1 MSFAFRHHGFNL
13 DEFERC
19 EEHGC
24 VVMKVCRDAEPV
36 CLIEWL
42 IKNAAERTVRD
53 VISREQGKYDLPAV
67 ILDNGFMLPVERSVR
82 VRPPRE
88 MELTLEEVAGWYVA
102 DMLSMPGTDA
112 VMVEL
117 LPPGAVVDEEPGILL
132 QLSVDILLYLL
143 FDEEIRKYEP

>member
-1 MSFAFRHHGFNL
+1 
-13 DEFERC
+13 
-19 EEHGC
+19 
-24 VVMKVCRDAEPV
+24 
-36 CLIEWL
+36 
-42 IKNAAERTVRD
+42 
-53 VISREQGKYDLPAV
+53 
-67 ILDNGFMLPVERSVR
+67 MLLVERAVR

-88 MELTLEEVAGWYVA
+88 IELTLEEVAGWYVA